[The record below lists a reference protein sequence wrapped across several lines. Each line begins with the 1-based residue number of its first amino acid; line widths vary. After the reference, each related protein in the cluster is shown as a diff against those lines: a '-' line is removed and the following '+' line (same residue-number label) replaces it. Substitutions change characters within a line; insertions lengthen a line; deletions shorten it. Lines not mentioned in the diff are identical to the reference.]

1 MYTYFCIDT
10 HSFTQIC
17 AGHFLKYKS
26 TVAVAMQNNEGT
38 EVFRNTL
45 WWLLRNNSELCN
57 VKKVITLK

>member
-1 MYTYFCIDT
+1 MNLKCTYFCIDT

-38 EVFRNTL
+38 EVFENTL
-45 WWLLRNNSELCN
+45 WWLLTNR
-57 VKKVITLK
+57 TL